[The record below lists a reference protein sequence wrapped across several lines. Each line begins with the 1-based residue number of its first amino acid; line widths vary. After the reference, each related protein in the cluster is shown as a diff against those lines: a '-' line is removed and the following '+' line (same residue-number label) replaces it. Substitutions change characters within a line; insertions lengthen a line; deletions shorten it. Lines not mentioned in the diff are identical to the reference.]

1 MSGPKQVLVT
11 GLLMVRERQRFGPE
25 LEAAGLAPDF
35 QQAGQFLT
43 EEELLPVIGSYDGMI
58 AGDDQLTERVLRAA
72 LPRLKV
78 ISKWGVGLDSIDCE
92 AAARLGIRVYNSP
105 GAFGEAVADAAIGY
119 LLMLTRKLHLVDRAV
134 RRGDWPKPPGEGLRG
149 KVLGIVGLGAI
160 GRAIAERA
168 LAFGLEVLATDVRAA
183 EMRPPAGVRFVAFE
197 ELLSR
202 ADHVCLACNLTA
214 QTRGLLGPA
223 ELARMKPGAY
233 LINVARGAL
242 VDQDSLVQALAD
254 RRLAGAALDVYLEE
268 PLPPGH
274 QLTRMEQV
282 VLGSHNA
289 NNVAE
294 ANEQVHRNTL
304 QNLLRGLGASGAGS

>member
-1 MSGPKQVLVT
+1 MKRVLIT
-11 GLLMVRERQRFGPE
+11 SLLMVREQQRFERGLRAE
-25 LEAAGLAPDF
+25 GLEPVF
-35 QQAGQFLT
+35 QQANQFLT
-43 EEELLPVIGSYDGMI
+43 EEELLPLIGSFDGMI
-58 AGDDQLTERVLRAA
+58 AGDDQLTERVLRAG

-92 AAARLGIRVYNSP
+92 AAERLGIRVCNSP

-134 RRGDWPKPPGEGLRG
+134 RRGDWPKPVGESLRG
-149 KVLGIVGLGAI
+149 KVLGIVGLGSI
-160 GRAIAERA
+160 GRALADRA
-168 LAFGLEVLATDVRAA
+168 LAFGLEILATDVRAD
-183 EMRPPAGVRFVAFE
+183 EIRPPAGVRFVALE
-197 ELLSR
+197 ELLRS
-202 ADHVCLACNLTA
+202 ADYICLACSLTA

-233 LINVARGAL
+233 LVNVARGAL
-242 VDQDSLVQALAD
+242 VDQETLVQALAD

-268 PLPPGH
+268 PLPAGH
-274 QLTRMEQV
+274 PLTRMEQV

-294 ANEQVHRNTL
+294 ANEQVHRNTVR
-304 QNLLRGLGASGAGS
+304 NLLRGLGSST